1 MKRRDD
7 ARLMAEERKEQK
19 PCDAGL
25 FSDDSKQLELAI
37 PADLSIPEF
46 LRRAA

>member
-1 MKRRDD
+1 VIKGVVTTVP
-7 ARLMAEERKEQK
+7 K
-19 PCDAGL
+19 PCDDGL
-25 FSDDSKQLELAI
+25 FSDEGKQLKLAI

>member
-7 ARLMAEERKEQK
+7 ARLLTNKEQK
-19 PCDAGL
+19 PCDDGL
-25 FSDDSKQLELAI
+25 FSDEGKQLKLAI

>member
-7 ARLMAEERKEQK
+7 ARLLTDKEQK

-25 FSDDSKQLELAI
+25 FSDDSRQAELAI
-37 PADLSIPEF
+37 PDDLSIPEF